1 MKLQPEVTLCT
12 RCRLSVHTEN
22 IETPYC
28 PRCHSKLNKRVPY
41 SFQKTLALTL
51 TALILYFPANFY
63 PIMIIEKLN
72 GQRADTIMS
81 GIIVLYQQGLILIA
95 SIVFLASI
103 MIPLIKIIALFYLM
117 YSVKFNQTSQKFKTT
132 LAHVIEFIGKW
143 SMLDIY
149 VIAILMAI
157 VNLGFVTK
165 VKTGPASFFFT
176 LVVITT
182 LWASHSFDTRLL
194 WDKKREQDGSSDSNS
209 GA

>member
-1 MKLQPEVTLCT
+1 
-12 RCRLSVHTEN
+12 
-22 IETPYC
+22 
-28 PRCHSKLNKRVPY
+28 
-41 SFQKTLALTL
+41 
-51 TALILYFPANFY
+51 
-63 PIMIIEKLN
+63 MIIEKLN